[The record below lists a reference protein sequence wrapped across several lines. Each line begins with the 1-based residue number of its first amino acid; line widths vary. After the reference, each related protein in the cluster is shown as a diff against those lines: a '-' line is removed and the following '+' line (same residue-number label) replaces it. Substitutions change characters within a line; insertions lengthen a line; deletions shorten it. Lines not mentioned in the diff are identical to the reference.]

1 MTTNKKITFNFLD
14 SYFLESNNQINKEY
28 LNNMIKYDY
37 IDNFEPLY
45 KLVKDSSIK
54 PLTATREAIFTALN
68 NEIKFTDYKGFYITS
83 YQLKQWLELH
93 NETWNIFQPVYDYIM
108 EYRKEL

>member
-1 MTTNKKITFNFLD
+1 MITNKKITFNFLD

-37 IDNFEPLY
+37 IDNYEPLY
-45 KLVKDSSIK
+45 KLVKDSTVK

-68 NEIKFTDYKGFYITS
+68 SEIKFTDYKGYYITS
-83 YQLKQWLELH
+83 YQLNAWLELH
-93 NETWNIFQPVYDYIM
+93 NESWNVFQPVYDYIM

>member
-1 MTTNKKITFNFLD
+1 MTTNKKNTFNFLD

-28 LNNMIKYDY
+28 LNNMVKYDY
-37 IDNFEPLY
+37 IDNYEPLY
-45 KLVKDSSIK
+45 KLVKESNRK
-54 PLTATREAIFTALN
+54 PLSICHEAVLTALN
-68 NEIKFTDYKGFYITS
+68 QEIKFTDYKGFYITS
-83 YQLKQWLELH
+83 YQLKAWLELH

>member
-14 SYFLESNNQINKEY
+14 SYFLESNNQINSEY

-37 IDNFEPLY
+37 IDNYEPLY
-45 KLVKDSSIK
+45 KLVKESNRK
-54 PLTATREAIFTALN
+54 PLSICHDCILTALN
-68 NEIKFTDYKGFYITS
+68 CEIKFTDYKGFYITS
-83 YQLKQWLELH
+83 KQLKDWLTAH
-93 NETWNIFQPVYDYIM
+93 KETWDLFTPVLNYIN